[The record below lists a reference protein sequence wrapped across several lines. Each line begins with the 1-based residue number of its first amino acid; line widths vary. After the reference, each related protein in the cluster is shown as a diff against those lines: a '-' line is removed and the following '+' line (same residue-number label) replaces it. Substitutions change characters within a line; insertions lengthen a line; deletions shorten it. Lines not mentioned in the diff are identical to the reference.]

1 MGCWCGYLSGARCRL
16 AYGPAD
22 ATATHCLL
30 LQIGFTFLVPAH
42 LGSPRQ
48 RAVKRVCVCLTVMLC
63 EHGTILVLSEK
74 CNLEQCNFCA
84 TLTNLQISTIFAVAC
99 NFCATS
105 YAYVQFGRAL
115 LRPPII
121 FDRLSMPK
129 IDCLTGKLQSLMCLQ
144 PNSVETN
151 SCYSSW
157 SFLIKLAL

>member
-1 MGCWCGYLSGARCRL
+1 MGCCCGYLSGARCRL

-48 RAVKRVCVCLTVMLC
+48 RAVKRVCLCLTVMLC

-105 YAYVQFGRAL
+105 YAYVQFRRAL

-157 SFLIKLAL
+157 SFLIKLGL

>member
-99 NFCATS
+99 NFCATA

-151 SCYSSW
+151 SCYSS
-157 SFLIKLAL
+157 

>member
-16 AYGPAD
+16 AYMAQLMPLPL
-22 ATATHCLL
+22 TVSC
-30 LQIGFTFLVPAH
+30 FRLVLPFWYR
-42 LGSPRQ
+42 LTWVVP
-48 RAVKRVCVCLTVMLC
+48 VKGQLNVCVCVCLTVMLSM
-63 EHGTILVLSEK
+63 HGTILVLSEK

-151 SCYSSW
+151 SCYSS
-157 SFLIKLAL
+157 

>member
-1 MGCWCGYLSGARCRL
+1 
-16 AYGPAD
+16 
-22 ATATHCLL
+22 
-30 LQIGFTFLVPAH
+30 
-42 LGSPRQ
+42 
-48 RAVKRVCVCLTVMLC
+48 MLC

-105 YAYVQFGRAL
+105 YAYVQFRRAL

-151 SCYSSW
+151 SCYSS
-157 SFLIKLAL
+157 